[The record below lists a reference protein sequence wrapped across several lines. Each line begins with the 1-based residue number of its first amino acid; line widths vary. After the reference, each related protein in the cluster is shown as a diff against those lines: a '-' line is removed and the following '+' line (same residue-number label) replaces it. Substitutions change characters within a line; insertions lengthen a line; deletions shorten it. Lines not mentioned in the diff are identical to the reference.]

1 MSLGVGSGVSLL
13 FLRSQKRLCLSEEVL
28 VFLCSSYG
36 LRSAVSLGVG
46 SGVSLRFWSDSGR
59 DRHLKNAVILTP
71 DSIFILCVD

>member
-1 MSLGVGSGVSLL
+1 M
-13 FLRSQKRLCLSEEVL
+13 
-28 VFLCSSYG
+28 FLCSSYS
-36 LRSAVSLGVG
+36 LRSVCVSRSRFWCFFALLTVSEASVSLGVG

>member
-1 MSLGVGSGVSLL
+1 MSLGVGSGVSSL
-13 FLRSQKRLCLSEEVL
+13 FLR
-28 VFLCSSYG
+28 
-36 LRSAVSLGVG
+36 SLGVG